1 VSKTTAL
8 AAYAAGKAMLGEHE
22 DAEAVVDEL
31 SDIVD
36 GDTTVLVDARDL
48 LVSTRAEPDR
58 IERATLLIE
67 RAITRIE
74 QQQRAHVTSE
84 RLRSSAAETSAS
96 SQRLQRSCSD
106 SRS

>member
-1 VSKTTAL
+1 VSRSTAL
-8 AAYAAGKAMLGEHE
+8 AAYAAGKAMLGESE
-22 DAEAVVDEL
+22 DAGAVVEEL
-31 SDIVD
+31 SELAD
-36 GDTTVLVDARDL
+36 GDSTVLMDARDL
-48 LVSTRAEPDR
+48 LCSTRAEPHR
-58 IERATLLIE
+58 IQRATLLIE